1 MDDQNKKN
9 DFDDFFKPTREENN
23 GENGESNNRAHDVKP
38 EEGETGKSSY
48 YYSYGPFKPGSDDAV
63 VRDEYDD
70 RTASEPQQSD
80 AAQQQS
86 PDSHNPVEVTP
97 PAQLRPFAP
106 SQPARSSWQAKEPK
120 RSPFKAMFASFMVG
134 VVAVGALM
142 VASDKENWFTSEQPA
157 LVQQANPATP
167 AVGSA
172 GDGGSVSTASDVVRP
187 NNIAQLFANA
197 SPAVVKIETFTKQQQ
212 RNSQQGSMDDFF
224 SQFFGDDGSG
234 GQGQGGN
241 GQDNG
246 QQNGSQDSSG
256 DLTPEGI
263 GTGFFFDSTG
273 YILTNQHVVADADE
287 IQVTVQGYSKPF
299 VAKKL
304 GSDYNLDLAVLKV
317 ENTKAFPT
325 LPIGSSDKINIGDWV
340 VAIGNPYGFDHTVTV
355 GVLSAKERPISIPDS
370 EGTREYQHLLQTDA
384 SINPGNSGGPL
395 LNLNGEVVG
404 INTAVS
410 SQAQGIGFAIPT
422 STITEVLDNLKSN
435 KEIPKAP
442 VPFIGATLAEITDAL
457 AKELG
462 LNSTDGSVV
471 SDIMYKSPA
480 YMADLRQYDVIT
492 GLDGTK
498 YNREDLIAAI
508 QKKKVGDSAT
518 LNIIRNGQKM
528 DLKVTIGNKNDF
540 ATQQQ

>member
-9 DFDDFFKPTREENN
+9 DFDDFFKPTNSGN
-23 GENGESNNRAHDVKP
+23 GDESGDSTHKAHDAKP
-38 EEGETGKSSY
+38 EDAETGKSSY
-48 YYSYGPFKPGSDDAV
+48 YYSYGPFKPGSEEAAEQDGYGPRA
-63 VRDEYDD
+63 
-70 RTASEPQQSD
+70 ASESRQQGLD
-80 AAQQQS
+80 APSNAQPS
-86 PDSHNPVEVTP
+86 AVEVTP
-97 PAQLRPFAP
+97 PTQLRSFAP
-106 SQPARSSWQAKEPK
+106 SQSARGGWQPKEK
-120 RSPFKAMFASFMVG
+120 RRSPFKAMFASFLVG
-134 VVAVGALM
+134 VIAVGSLM
-142 VASDKENWFTSEQPA
+142 YVSDRENWFTSEQA
-157 LVQQANPATP
+157 LVQQSNTADP

-172 GDGGSVSTASDVVRP
+172 GDNGSVSTAADVVRP
-187 NNIAQLFANA
+187 NNIAQLFEKA

-212 RNSQQGSMDDFF
+212 SGGQQGSMDDFF

-234 GQGQGGN
+234 DQGRGQGNGGRDDGSQGG
-241 GQDNG
+241 Q
-246 QQNGSQDSSG
+246 GSG
-256 DLTPEGI
+256 ELTPEGI

-355 GVLSAKERPISIPDS
+355 GVLSSKERPITIPDS
-370 EGTREYQHLLQTDA
+370 EGTRQYQHLLQTDA

-395 LNLNGEVVG
+395 LNLNGEVIG

-422 STITEVLDNLKSN
+422 STITEVLENLKSN

-442 VPFIGATLAEITDAL
+442 VPFIGATLAEITEPL

-480 YMADLRQYDVIT
+480 YMADLRQYDVIS
-492 GLDGTK
+492 GIDGKK
-498 YNREDLIAAI
+498 YNREDLIATI
-508 QKKKVGDSAT
+508 QKKKVGDVAT